1 MGLCHMLLESSVA
14 LLPSL
19 GSDQYFSTRSA
30 FAHTLLPPGTFAMS
44 GDIFSCHNRIKEDAT
59 GI

>member
-1 MGLCHMLLESSVA
+1 MGLCHMLLESSIP

-19 GSDQYFSTRSA
+19 GSDQYFSTRSD
-30 FAHTLLPPGTFAMS
+30 FVHTPPPPGTFAMS
-44 GDIFSCHNRIKEDAT
+44 GDIFSCHNRSKEDAT